1 MNIDNDYT
9 NDNPKVLLVDDRSEN
24 LLVLKRILEDQE
36 IKISTATSGN
46 EALGLI
52 LEKEFALVLMDV
64 QMPEMDGFE
73 TAELIR
79 SAEAS
84 KTIPIIFVTAIS
96 KEQKNV
102 FKGYESGAVDYLF
115 KPLDPDILKSKVVIF
130 LKLYKQK
137 KQLELM
143 NIKLQKSQ
151 LAVEEANSA
160 LERKVEERTIEL
172 RKAKE
177 VAESANRVKSEF
189 LANISHELRTP
200 LHGILSYSWLGC
212 QKIEKLGYEKA
223 MSFFK
228 KIEKSGNRLL
238 TLVNDLMDLSQF
250 ETGSASLEM
259 RLINIESIAQQIV
272 ANFQHQLK
280 EKKLICKIIPSD
292 VSTNL
297 AVDEKAINTVVSKI
311 LLNAIT
317 FSPEDKQITI
327 QFSKVHLEMDKVLKT
342 MLQVTISDQGPG
354 IPEDELEYIFDKF
367 TQSSRTKTGAGGIG
381 LGLAICN
388 EFIKNHQGKMW
399 AKNTDEGAAIHFAI
413 PYPES

>member
-1 MNIDNDYT
+1 MNTNNDY
-9 NDNPKVLLVDDRSEN
+9 PKVLLVDDRTEN
-24 LLVLKRILEDQE
+24 LLVLKRILEDQN
-36 IKISTATSGN
+36 IAISTATSGN

-52 LEKEFALVLMDV
+52 LEQEFALVLMDV

-115 KPLDPDILKSKVVIF
+115 KPLDPDVLRSKVEIF
-130 LKLYKQK
+130 MQLYQQK

-143 NIKLQKSQ
+143 NIELQENK
-151 LAVEEANSA
+151 LAVENANSE
-160 LERKVEERTIEL
+160 LEKRVEERTIEL
-172 RKAKE
+172 QNAKE
-177 VAESANRVKSEF
+177 MAETANKVKSEF

-212 QKIEKLGYEKA
+212 QKIEKLDQEKA
-223 MSFFK
+223 MSYFK

-250 ETGSASLEM
+250 ETGKAHLEM
-259 RLINIESIAQQIV
+259 KLLNMESLIRQIIE
-272 ANFQHQLK
+272 NFKGQLE
-280 EKKLICKIIPSD
+280 EKKLTCHFIPSD
-292 VSTNL
+292 LSTNL
-297 AVDEKAINTVVSKI
+297 SVDEKAINTVISKI
-311 LLNAIT
+311 VLNAIT
-317 FSPEDKQITI
+317 FSPNEKEITI
-327 QFSKVHLEMDKVLKT
+327 KITKVHMEIDKILRT

-354 IPEDELEYIFDKF
+354 IPEGELEHIFGKF
-367 TQSSRTKTGAGGIG
+367 TQSSRTKTGAGGTG

-388 EFIKNHQGKMW
+388 EFVKNHHGKMW
-399 AKNTDEGAAIHFAI
+399 ASNTKSGAEIHFAL
-413 PYPES
+413 PYPDA